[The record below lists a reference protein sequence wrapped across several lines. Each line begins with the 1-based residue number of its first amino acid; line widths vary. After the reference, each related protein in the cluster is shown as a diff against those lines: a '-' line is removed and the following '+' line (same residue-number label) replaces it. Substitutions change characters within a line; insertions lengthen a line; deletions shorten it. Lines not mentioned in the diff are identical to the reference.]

1 MIPAV
6 LALSLLWIALS
17 RSLDPSRVLI
27 GVAVSLGVVLLQRA
41 LFPKADPFVSSLLRR
56 PLALALFTLTLLARL
71 VASTIYT
78 SWLILSGRGE
88 GRLMALPLRV
98 SHPLG
103 QFVLLNSITL
113 TPSTISLLV
122 EGNVVYLHWLQSR
135 NGAGDW
141 RSVKESIERRVL
153 ALFPPREDDDR

>member
-27 GVAVSLGVVLLQRA
+27 GVAVSLGVVLLQRS
-41 LFPKADPFVSSLLRR
+41 LFPQADPLVSSLLRR
-56 PLALALFTLTLLARL
+56 PHALVLFILTLLARL
-71 VASTIYT
+71 AVSTIYT

-135 NGAGDW
+135 HGAGDW
-141 RSVKESIERRVL
+141 RSVKESLERRVS
-153 ALFPPREDDDR
+153 ALFPPREDADR

>member
-6 LALSLLWIALS
+6 LALGLLWIALS
-17 RSLDPSRVLI
+17 RSLDPLQVSI
-27 GVAVSLGVVLLQRA
+27 GVAVSVGVVLLQRT
-41 LFPKADPFVSSLLRR
+41 LFPRVEPFVSSLFRR
-56 PLALALFTLTLLARL
+56 PHALALFILTLLARL
-71 VASTIYT
+71 VISTIYT

-135 NGAGDW
+135 GGAGDW
-141 RSVKESIERRVL
+141 RTVKESIERRVS
-153 ALFPPREDDDR
+153 ALFPPADDADR